1 MIKYF
6 LLLAISSSAF
16 AQKTETIFVTT
27 VASPRAQKI
36 FSIVS
41 PKIVKTIKA
50 GEMQAPTAIVEFAG
64 VMEGNLCVHDD
75 VTLVQKHVDSKW
87 NNDMSQDFYLYK
99 LHTYKNAKRAG
110 IDDGGICASYS
121 RQSPFRMR
129 VNYQTY
135 VGTPARTKIWVIK
148 FDLGSYKGKEY
159 SPVYRLSYNQK
170 TDKWDL
176 KVTAR

>member
-27 VASPRAQKI
+27 ETSPRAQKI
-36 FSIVS
+36 FSIAS

-50 GEMQAPTAIVEFAG
+50 GDMQPPTAVVEFAG

-75 VTLVQKHVDSKW
+75 VTLLKKYVDTKW
-87 NNDMSQDFYLYK
+87 NSEMDQNFYLYT
-99 LHTYKNAKRAG
+99 LQTYKNGRKAG
-110 IDDGGICASYS
+110 IDDGGFCATYS
-121 RQSPFRMR
+121 RHSPFRMR
-129 VNYQTY
+129 INYKTN

-148 FDLGSYKGKEY
+148 FDMGGYDEKEY
-159 SPVYRLSYNQK
+159 SPVYRLSYSQK